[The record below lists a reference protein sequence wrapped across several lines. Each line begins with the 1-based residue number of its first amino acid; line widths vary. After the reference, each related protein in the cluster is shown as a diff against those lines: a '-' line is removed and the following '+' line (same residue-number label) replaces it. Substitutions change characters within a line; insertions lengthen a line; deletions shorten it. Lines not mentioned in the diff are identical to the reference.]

1 MNTVAIALQKA
12 VCFGYVTRIA
22 ARMPGD
28 SIFSRVRKLQ
38 VGVVRWGGV
47 GIGMIGSEWKAC

>member
-1 MNTVAIALQKA
+1 MNAVAIALQKA

-28 SIFSRVRKLQ
+28 LVFLRAGKSRVSI
-38 VGVVRWGGV
+38 VR
-47 GIGMIGSEWKAC
+47 